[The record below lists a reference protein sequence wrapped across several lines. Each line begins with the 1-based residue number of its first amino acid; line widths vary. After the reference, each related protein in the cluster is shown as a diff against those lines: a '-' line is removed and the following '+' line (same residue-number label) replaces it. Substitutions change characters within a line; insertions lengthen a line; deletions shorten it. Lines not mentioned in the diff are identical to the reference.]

1 MVRGLVDGVTV
12 AMSVMAAALPVLVFA
27 VNPGKAAWTVP
38 GGGTTVMTVRGPAGS
53 VEARLAAG
61 RLRSPCCGAVLARWG
76 WARRRVVAM
85 PSGPEE
91 FRPRRGRCRRCG
103 RTHVLLPA
111 VLWSRR
117 RYGAAVIMTVLM
129 LAATAAAAGRVPARP
144 WLATPGE
151 GRRLV
156 PASTAWSWR
165 SRFAG
170 RAGALR
176 EGLMALLPAAA
187 GPGAARALVPAGSA
201 AGDCLAALEA
211 VTAGLRRFGGLAAV
225 AAHEVAAHLTG
236 GLWLAPA
243 VPAVGFN
250 TSLDGAGV
258 IVPS

>member
-1 MVRGLVDGVTV
+1 VRVLLDGVTV
-12 AMSVMAAALPVLVFA
+12 AMSVMAAALPVIFSHGLS
-27 VNPGKAAWTVP
+27 GKAARAVP

-85 PSGPEE
+85 FTGPEE
-91 FRPRRGRCRRCG
+91 FCPRRGRCRVCG

-117 RYGAAVIMTVLM
+117 RYGAAVVMTVLV
-129 LAATAAAAGRVPARP
+129 LAATAAAAGRTAARP
-144 WLATPGE
+144 WLA
-151 GRRLV
+151 GRDGSRWPV

-165 SRFAG
+165 SRFSG
-170 RAGALR
+170 RAAALR
-176 EGLMALLPAAA
+176 EGLMALLPLAA

-211 VTAGLRRFGGLAAV
+211 VTAGLRRFPGLAAV
-225 AAHEVAAHLTG
+225 AAHEVAAHLTAG
-236 GLWLAPA
+236 RWLAPA
-243 VPAVGFN
+243 VPAAGFN
-250 TSLDGAGV
+250 TGWDAAGV
-258 IVPS
+258 IAPS